1 MKEKV
6 DISKYIKEKCG
17 KGWTKELLLS
27 FLGTTFSIVL
37 TFGTAQYFEAQK
49 QKADARLLAMMAIH
63 DMDNTVEQL
72 RKWQSEEYENS
83 DIIRSIIEN
92 IDTVDVMD
100 YYTLSE
106 LQRYLIATSKSDENY
121 PLDESSEK
129 VFLSSQDS
137 WKTINNAS
145 FIDAVQKFYVER
157 HRIFNNL
164 NGMLEFEKPISRA
177 EYREMMLGDEK
188 DEISYKVWMK
198 EFLQSKPVMLYI
210 DNTSERQ
217 TYLDNYAYSCE
228 KLANAC
234 KFAMGITDQD
244 LYEYVKSQETKG
256 RKMEDKDLV
265 GKWIMRNTQNVFES
279 VEYLAD
285 HSYKYYFDSYVKDRD
300 CKGTLVVHLTCT
312 GTWELRGDSLIETI
326 NSDYITKIDDTNFL
340 AKPGKEKWRDEFV
353 VNEKQLYDET
363 TERLN
368 KNDKSTAYAASIDK
382 SGTKFELVKTYI
394 DDDGQEYNHVTYYT
408 KSDDNLKKK

>member
-6 DISKYIKEKCG
+6 DISKYIKEKCE

-106 LQRYLIATSKSDENY
+106 LHRYLIATSKSDENY

-157 HRIFNNL
+157 HRIFKNL

-188 DEISYKVWMK
+188 DE
-198 EFLQSKPVMLYI
+198 
-210 DNTSERQ
+210 ER
-217 TYLDNYAYSCE
+217 
-228 KLANAC
+228 
-234 KFAMGITDQD
+234 
-244 LYEYVKSQETKG
+244 VRET
-256 RKMEDKDLV
+256 RQRM
-265 GKWIMRNTQNVFES
+265 
-279 VEYLAD
+279 
-285 HSYKYYFDSYVKDRD
+285 
-300 CKGTLVVHLTCT
+300 
-312 GTWELRGDSLIETI
+312 
-326 NSDYITKIDDTNFL
+326 
-340 AKPGKEKWRDEFV
+340 
-353 VNEKQLYDET
+353 
-363 TERLN
+363 
-368 KNDKSTAYAASIDK
+368 
-382 SGTKFELVKTYI
+382 
-394 DDDGQEYNHVTYYT
+394 
-408 KSDDNLKKK
+408 